1 MINGATINFQKAN
14 VKNDTTAYIIP
25 EDNMVIGTVICRNIY
40 YYFNAANKLVKVK
53 LVVPKVHKGE
63 MKYILVSKFE
73 EPTNIYDLANGYQ
86 TVWNNIDEV
95 RLVMTYF
102 EDPVDFLTVEFMS
115 DYELNESKKIN
126 KAVDDF

>member
-1 MINGATINFQKAN
+1 MMNGSLINFQRAN
-14 VKNDTTAYIIP
+14 VKNDTTAYFIP
-25 EDNMVIGTVICRNIY
+25 DDNMVIGTVVCRNIY

-53 LVVPKVHKGE
+53 LVVPKIHKGE

-73 EPTNIYDLANGYQ
+73 DPTNIYDLANGYQ

-102 EDPVDFLTVEFMS
+102 EDPIDFLTVEFMS
-115 DYELNESKKIN
+115 DYDLNESKKIN
-126 KAVDDF
+126 KSVDDF